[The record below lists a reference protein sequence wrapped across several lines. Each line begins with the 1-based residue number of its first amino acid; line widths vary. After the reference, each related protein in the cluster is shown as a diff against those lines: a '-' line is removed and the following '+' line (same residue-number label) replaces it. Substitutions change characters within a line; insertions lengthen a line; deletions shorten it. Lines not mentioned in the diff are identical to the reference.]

1 MMLPAVVKCRGSILH
16 RTILVLLFFNLLV
29 LCLFCDTCKKVTF
42 NVPHKLEAGMFV
54 GRVNMKPCFTHS
66 GIIHSSNPN
75 FTILEDGSLY
85 TTADIFLSFQENTI
99 IVLFKDIH
107 AQKKI
112 YISLITYPNQ
122 NQRAKA
128 RHARDTV
135 LRRTKR
141 RWDPVPT
148 SIMENSLG
156 PFPMQIQQ
164 FSSDMDLKYNI
175 RYSISGHGV
184 DKPPLNYFYIEQET
198 GNLFVTRPIDREMYP
213 EFKLICYAVAL
224 DGYTPE
230 IPLEHMIRIEDDNDN
245 APVFDRDI
253 YIFHILE
260 NSRIGTTVGQV
271 TATDNDEPYTLHT
284 KVKYK
289 LVPQNLQ
296 NYQNPWAFVIHPDSG
311 FITVASPDLDRE
323 TISEYKVHI
332 EARDMGGQEFGLCT
346 TAEVFIGIE
355 DVNDNAPEL
364 MQTMYEVQLYENTV
378 NGEILCIPVID
389 DDEPETASWLAT
401 FTIIKGNEDNS
412 FSITIDQKRNVGC
425 LAVLKGL
432 DYEDTKERIL
442 EIIVNNEAP
451 YAPYSKAF
459 PTRTAVVVIRIKDQD
474 EAPVFEPS
482 EYVLNIKECLPG
494 GTVVG
499 SYQARDPLTET
510 SGGLSYRIINNPCDW
525 ITIDHK
531 GQLRTTKILDRDA
544 ANLEYTQCK
553 VTVSATDQSDRTGTG
568 EIVIKLMDENDNY
581 PVVTRKKYIM
591 CKDKKPVIIT
601 AFDADLPPYTIPFHF
616 EIELPMSL
624 TWTITQNEDDSA
636 LLSPVEEIVYGSYT
650 INVKISDNAG
660 HSGTSEIIVQYCN
673 CVIPSECFEPRPVGM
688 GTFLGFWIHRKGLM
702 AREVCDNVAFQNLM
716 VSNIEAPGEEL
727 MNLHIKTMNASM
739 SMSTLEEKTG
749 KKESL
754 ELVKGGGNQVAA
766 SLRDS
771 ELLQR
776 NLNRDFC
783 SKWQNFT
790 NSHLAE
796 LVFQCEQDEDHK
808 HDGEYVHRYKYEGK
822 ESPVGSLS
830 SCTGQ
835 SDEEELDFL
844 NHPEPPFK
852 ALVENF
858 VKK

>member
-1 MMLPAVVKCRGSILH
+1 
-16 RTILVLLFFNLLV
+16 
-29 LCLFCDTCKKVTF
+29 KKVTF

-99 IVLFKDIH
+99 I
-107 AQKKI
+107 
-112 YISLITYPNQ
+112 

-323 TISEYKVHI
+323 VIFLFHI

-510 SGGLSYRIINNPCDW
+510 SGGLRYMGIINNPCDW

-624 TWTITQNEDDSA
+624 TWTITQNEGTLIPSGYFT
-636 LLSPVEEIVYGSYT
+636 P
-650 INVKISDNAG
+650 INISMVNISDNAG

-673 CVIPSECFEPRPVGM
+673 CVIPSECFEPRPGIPMDHVPLDVPVARSPSEELSNSTLAPWGVAA
-688 GTFLGFWIHRKGLM
+688 TVLGLLLLLCLM

-727 MNLHIKTMNASM
+727 MVSNIFQCICYFLKKGQ
-739 SMSTLEEKTG
+739 LYFCDTG
-749 KKESL
+749 ARFAFFLSI
-754 ELVKGGGNQVAA
+754 Q
-766 SLRDS
+766 
-771 ELLQR
+771 
-776 NLNRDFC
+776 
-783 SKWQNFT
+783 
-790 NSHLAE
+790 

>member
-1 MMLPAVVKCRGSILH
+1 R
-16 RTILVLLFFNLLV
+16 LVS
-29 LCLFCDTCKKVTF
+29 CLGFLQER
-42 NVPHKLEAGMFV
+42 KL
-54 GRVNMKPCFTHS
+54 
-66 GIIHSSNPN
+66 
-75 FTILEDGSLY
+75 
-85 TTADIFLSFQENTI
+85 
-99 IVLFKDIH
+99 
-107 AQKKI
+107 
-112 YISLITYPNQ
+112 
-122 NQRAKA
+122 
-128 RHARDTV
+128 
-135 LRRTKR
+135 
-141 RWDPVPT
+141 
-148 SIMENSLG
+148 
-156 PFPMQIQQ
+156 
-164 FSSDMDLKYNI
+164 
-175 RYSISGHGV
+175 
-184 DKPPLNYFYIEQET
+184 
-198 GNLFVTRPIDREMYP
+198 
-213 EFKLICYAVAL
+213 
-224 DGYTPE
+224 
-230 IPLEHMIRIEDDNDN
+230 
-245 APVFDRDI
+245 
-253 YIFHILE
+253 
-260 NSRIGTTVGQV
+260 GTTVGQV

-510 SGGLSYRIINNPCDW
+510 SGGLRYMGIINNPCDW

-616 EIELPMSL
+616 EIEF
-624 TWTITQNEDDSA
+624 IQ
-636 LLSPVEEIVYGSYT
+636 YY
-650 INVKISDNAG
+650 
-660 HSGTSEIIVQYCN
+660 GTSEIIVQYCN
-673 CVIPSECFEPRPVGM
+673 CVIPSECFEPRPGIPMDHVPLDVPVARSPSEELSNSTLAPWGVAA
-688 GTFLGFWIHRKGLM
+688 TVLGLLLLLCKKGLM

-727 MNLHIKTMNASM
+727 MVSNILP
-739 SMSTLEEKTG
+739 
-749 KKESL
+749 
-754 ELVKGGGNQVAA
+754 V
-766 SLRDS
+766 
-771 ELLQR
+771 
-776 NLNRDFC
+776 C
-783 SKWQNFT
+783 
-790 NSHLAE
+790 LAFFLSIQ